1 MGRSWTWAVGACLA
15 LLWGVLLP
23 GSGMAGDAVQAMTEG
38 ERLSYDITWLG
49 IKGGEATME
58 ARGIVRLNGQSAYH
72 IVTTARSS
80 PFVSKFYRIED
91 RSDSYLAVDAPRSLQ
106 FEKHLREG
114 TYRHDSW
121 TVFDHEARV
130 ARFRYLDF
138 SLVPKRIVGLE
149 EAEKHGKYVKEE
161 FPLEPGALDE
171 LCVLYFVRNLPLA
184 AGKTVRAKVFAS
196 KKNWELEVKVLGRET
211 KETVLGPRETLVV
224 EPLLKFEGIFQR
236 KGRLVVW
243 MTDDDL
249 RVPVLMKSEVK
260 IGSFM
265 ATLTR
270 RETGS
275 ADLPAAVG
283 GAGK

>member
-1 MGRSWTWAVGACLA
+1 MRSVAVRLALWGLTMLWAV
-15 LLWGVLLP
+15 LP
-23 GSGMAGDAVQAMTEG
+23 SGPAMAADAVRAMTEG
-38 ERLSYDITWLG
+38 ERLYYDITWLG

-58 ARGIVRLNGQSAYH
+58 ARGIVRLNGQAAYH
-72 IVTTARSS
+72 IVTTAHSS

-91 RSDSYLAVDAPRSLQ
+91 RSDSFLAVDAPRSLQ
-106 FEKHLREG
+106 FERHLREG
-114 TYRHDSW
+114 NYRHDSW
-121 TVFDHEARV
+121 TVFDHEAQV

-138 SLVPKRIVGLE
+138 SLVPKKIVRLE
-149 EAEKHGKYVKEE
+149 EAEKHGTYVREE

-171 LCVLYFVRNLPLA
+171 LCVLYFVRNLPLV
-184 AGKTVRAKVFAS
+184 AGKTVLAKVFAS

-211 KETVLGPRETLVV
+211 LETVLGRRETLVV

-249 RVPVLMKSEVK
+249 RVPVLMKSEIK

-265 ATLTR
+265 GTLTR
-270 RETGS
+270 RETGGP
-275 ADLPAAVG
+275 DVPAATG
-283 GAGK
+283 GSGK